1 MRLRDRLK
9 DVPKKPGCY
18 LWKDSKSRIIYVGK
32 AKNLFNRM
40 KQYFNKAN
48 DFKTQS
54 LVRDIADFEYIIVDN
69 EKESLILEFNLIKK
83 HRPKYNILLKD
94 GSSYPYIQLTNEEN
108 PKITY
113 VRKLV
118 KAKGKYYGPFPDG
131 SHAYHLV
138 NLLNQILP
146 FRKCKVLPKQKC
158 IYYDLGQCLAPC
170 IKMVSKFEYEVLRR
184 KMDKILSGE
193 YPELIEELKKK
204 ELESADKL
212 EFENANKY
220 KNLII
225 SLQKIAT
232 PQLAD
237 LLSTKN
243 ADYIGFYQKH
253 NQLSIAIFSYIKGK
267 LISKHESILEIQNE
281 AEEEL
286 SSYLLQY
293 YEMNNIPNQIYV
305 SLQEEELSNLSNI
318 LNSNFSNPIQGD
330 NKKIIQMA
338 ISNSKDSLEK
348 KIIKYNLE
356 EERTTKASMELA
368 NLLSIN
374 NCDHIEAFDNS
385 NIQGSYA
392 VSAMVVYNNGIKS
405 PKDYRKFKIKT
416 IEGSNDVGSIKEVI
430 YRRYLGLIKSGESR
444 PDIIIIDGAANQMN
458 AAREVLDSLYL
469 DIKVIGLKKDNKH
482 KTHSIINTDGTE
494 IELNKRS
501 GLFFF
506 LSNIQEE
513 VHRYAI
519 NYYQSLHSKSLTK
532 SILDEIKG
540 LGKSRQKKLLDHFES
555 IEGIKKASDNELA
568 QFVPKDV
575 IQEIKKKL
583 K

>member
-1 MRLRDRLK
+1 MNIKDRLK
-9 DVPKKPGCY
+9 DIPKKPGCY

-94 GSSYPYIQLTNEEN
+94 GSSYPYIQLTNEEH
-108 PKITY
+108 PKIVY

-118 KAKGKYYGPFPDG
+118 KSKGKYYGPFPDG

-146 FRKCKVLPKQKC
+146 FRKCKILPKQKC

-193 YPELIEELKKK
+193 YPELIEELKRK
-204 ELESADKL
+204 ELEAADKL

-237 LLSTKN
+237 LLSSKN
-243 ADYIGFYQKH
+243 ADYIGYYQRH
-253 NQLSIAIFSYIKGK
+253 NQLSLAIFSYIQGK
-267 LISKHESILEIQNE
+267 LISKHESILEIQND

-293 YEMNNIPNQIYV
+293 YEINNIPSEIYV
-305 SLQEEELSNLSNI
+305 SLEREELDNLSNI
-318 LNSNFSNPIQGD
+318 LNSKFSNPEKGD
-330 NKKIIQMA
+330 NKKIMQMA

-348 KIIKYNLE
+348 KITKYNME
-356 EERTTKASMELA
+356 EERTTKAIQ
-368 NLLSIN
+368 NLSEILN
-374 NCDHIEAFDNS
+374 LENCDHIEAFDNS

-392 VSAMVVYNNGIKS
+392 VSAMVVFKNGIKS

-416 IEGSNDVGSIKEVI
+416 IEGSNDVGSMKEVI
-430 YRRYLGLIKSGESR
+430 YRRYLSLIKNNEPR
-444 PDIIIIDGAANQMN
+444 PDLIIVDGSKNQMN
-458 AAREVLDSLYL
+458 AAKEVLESLYL
-469 DIKVIGLKKDNKH
+469 DIRVIGLKKDDRH
-482 KTHSIINTDGTE
+482 KTNSIINTDESE
-494 IELNKRS
+494 IALDKRS
-501 GLFFF
+501 GLFFL

-519 NYYQSLHSKSLTK
+519 NYYKSLHSKSIVK
-532 SILDEIKG
+532 SVLDNIKG

-555 IEGIKKASDNELA
+555 VDGIKKASDNELA
-568 QFVPKDV
+568 QFIPEAV
-575 IQEIKKKL
+575 IKEIRKKL
-583 K
+583 